1 MIRGKREYMDKT
13 LEQKMKE
20 EEKTSII
27 IGIVFCTV
35 LCIFMVVAIVDRV
48 IDVNK
53 EGSEIS
59 TWLNFG
65 IIVLFICFLVVFIKY
80 ILLVCLDS
88 KKGVPENYEN
98 IKIKALQVKTK
109 MSLFYG
115 TWRSEAWVEN
125 IETGEQFSLKGCGD
139 MKENEIYCLLRAKH
153 SKLFVYEIL
162 KTVKTED
169 GDLS

>member
-1 MIRGKREYMDKT
+1 MDKT

-109 MSLFYG
+109 ISLFYG
-115 TWRSEAWVEN
+115 TWRSEACVEN